1 MFMNLSSAPPSSS
14 FSLTR
19 FVHSKQPFS
28 ESCVWSKTQF
38 SKSLFPSV
46 GCSFSSEKSNFHCKN
61 QFLFPKVGNPH
72 AKRSQWRT
80 CAIPGL
86 DFAGFESAQSVLE
99 AAGVLT
105 AIIVVHECG
114 HFLAAYLQGIHV
126 SKFAVGFGPI
136 LAKFKADNVEYSLRA
151 FPLGG
156 FVGFPDNDPDSDIPV
171 DDENLLKNRPI
182 LDRVIVVSAGVI
194 ANIIFAYTII
204 FVQVLSVGLPVQEA
218 FPGVLVPEVRPFSAA
233 SRDGIFP
240 GDVIL
245 GVNGIE
251 LKTGPNLVSE
261 VVDVIKKSPNRKVLL
276 KVGRGAQ
283 NVDIDITPDVA
294 SDGTG
299 RIGVQLSPNFKITKV
314 KPKDIFEA
322 FRYSGREFWGLTTNV
337 IDSLKQTFSNFS
349 QSASKV
355 SGPVAIIAVGA
366 EVAKSNID
374 GLYQFAAVLNINLAV
389 INLLPLPALDGGTLA
404 LIMIEAARGGRK
416 LPLELE
422 QQIMSS
428 GITFVIIIG
437 IFLLV
442 RDTLNLEFIRE
453 LL

>member
-1 MFMNLSSAPPSSS
+1 MS
-14 FSLTR
+14 
-19 FVHSKQPFS
+19 
-28 ESCVWSKTQF
+28 
-38 SKSLFPSV
+38 
-46 GCSFSSEKSNFHCKN
+46 
-61 QFLFPKVGNPH
+61 
-72 AKRSQWRT
+72 T
-80 CAIPGL
+80 CAVAGL
-86 DFAGFESAQSVLE
+86 DFAGFESAQSILV

-105 AIIVVHECG
+105 AIIIVHESG

-136 LAKFKADNVEYSLRA
+136 LAKFNMDNVEYSLRA

-156 FVGFPDNDPDSDIPV
+156 FVGFPDNDPDSEIPV
-171 DDENLLKNRPI
+171 DDVNLLKNRPI
-182 LDRVIVVSAGVI
+182 LDRVLVVSAGVI
-194 ANIIFAYTII
+194 ANIVFAYVII

-233 SRDGIFP
+233 SRDGMLP

-245 GVNGIE
+245 GVNTTG
-251 LKTGPNLVSE
+251 LQKTGPNLVAE
-261 VVDVIKKSPNRKVLL
+261 VVDEIKKSPKKKVLL
-276 KVGRGAQ
+276 KVERGGQ
-283 NVDIDITPDVA
+283 NVEINITPDMN

-299 RIGVQLSPNFKITKV
+299 RIGVQLSPNVKISKV
-314 KPKDIFEA
+314 IPRDIIEA
-322 FRYSGREFWGLTTNV
+322 FSFSGREFWGLTSNV
-337 IDSLKQTFSNFS
+337 LDSLKQTFLNFS

-374 GLYQFAAVLNINLAV
+374 GLYQFAAVLNLNLAV
-389 INLLPLPALDGGTLA
+389 INILPLPALDGGTLA
-404 LIMIEAARGGRK
+404 LILIEAARGGRK

-428 GITFVIIIG
+428 GIMLVIILG

-442 RDTLNLEFIRE
+442 RDTLNLEFIRDM
-453 LL
+453 L